1 MLQVIGG
8 KRSGG
13 SIWFGPVRIQ
23 IPKSE
28 HYCVTEVQI
37 RPEGSLTHSGK
48 SRCVTLRRSDFVLV
62 TDDIKVWIG
71 KIENISLLEAFQNVT
86 LVHSPDGELTMRSLS
101 DCEGKLDRSIF
112 FRASRRYIVNLSH
125 VKRLH
130 FENGGI
136 VLPA

>member
-1 MLQVIGG
+1 M
-8 KRSGG
+8 
-13 SIWFGPVRIQ
+13 
-23 IPKSE
+23 
-28 HYCVTEVQI
+28 TEVQI
-37 RPEGSLTHSGK
+37 QPEGSLTHSGK
-48 SRCVTLRRSDFVLV
+48 SRCVTLSRSDFVLV

-86 LVHSPDGELTMRSLS
+86 LVHSPDGELTIRRSLS

-130 FENGGI
+130 FENGGVVFVLKDGRKVALSRRQGI
-136 VLPA
+136 VFRRTRTL